1 MLERLWTEKSTIVP
15 YQLLFVGNKK
25 IFFVSGVS
33 EKTEKPL
40 GTSVIF
46 RTKEGDCSETLELT
60 LRSKFSNFVYS
71 VRF

>member
-1 MLERLWTEKSTIVP
+1 MCFYARKKTHIVLD
-15 YQLLFVGNKK
+15 QLLFVGNER

-33 EKTEKPL
+33 EETEKSL

-60 LRSKFSNFVYS
+60 LRSKFSNFVYA

>member
-1 MLERLWTEKSTIVP
+1 MIVP
-15 YQLLFVGNKK
+15 YQLLFVGNKR
-25 IFFVSGVS
+25 IFFVSDVS
-33 EKTEKPL
+33 EETGKSL

-46 RTKEGDCSETLELT
+46 RTKEGDSSETLELT